1 MAAGHT
7 CEMSRQVSMII
18 AAILLSLPGSNAAAS
33 MVVCTRPDD
42 PNHTFMVAG
51 DQGAYTWNDHGLVRS
66 WALSC
71 STQQGGSTSCHR
83 WEQYGAN
90 GRSVIILRMM
100 PDGTLIEAGS
110 WALLDTSTVNVT
122 TGFHCKTETE

>member
-1 MAAGHT
+1 MAAGHND
-7 CEMSRQVSMII
+7 EMSRQVSTII
-18 AAILLSLPGSNAAAS
+18 AAILLSLPGSDAAAS
-33 MVVCTRPDD
+33 TIVCTRPDD
-42 PNHTFMVAG
+42 PNHTFTVAG

-71 STQQGGSTSCHR
+71 RTQRGGSTSCHR
-83 WEQYGAN
+83 WEQTGAN
-90 GRSVIILRMM
+90 GRSVIIFRMM

-122 TGFHCKTETE
+122 TGFQCTTGAE